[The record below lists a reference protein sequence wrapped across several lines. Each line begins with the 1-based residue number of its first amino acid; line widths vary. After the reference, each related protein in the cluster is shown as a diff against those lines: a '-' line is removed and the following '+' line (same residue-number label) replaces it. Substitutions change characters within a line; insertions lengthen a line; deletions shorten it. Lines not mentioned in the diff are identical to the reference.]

1 MKAGDLIVFR
11 PKSGSIHDTMIG
23 LLIKKTT
30 FQNSDALKSGTLKS
44 GLYTDLFDVMF
55 EDEIIT
61 ISDIYFEISKLQK
74 V

>member
-30 FQNSDALKSGTLKS
+30 FGGSLAGPH
-44 GLYTDLFDVMF
+44 TDLFDVIF

-61 ISDIYFEISKLQK
+61 ISGVYFEISKLQEK

>member
-11 PKSGSIHDTMIG
+11 PKSGSIHDTMIS
-23 LLIKKTT
+23 LLIKKTSSVSLAGT
-30 FQNSDALKSGTLKS
+30 F
-44 GLYTDLFDVMF
+44 YVLFDVIF

-61 ISDIYFEISKLQK
+61 ISDVYFEISKLQEK

>member
-30 FQNSDALKSGTLKS
+30 FGESGVRS
-44 GLYTDLFDVMF
+44 NTDLFDVMF

-61 ISDIYFEISKLQK
+61 ISDIYFEISKLQEK